1 MELIYRTRDGR
12 YEVKLEGKTQR
23 DLVEQLASFQEV
35 FENIV
40 ATYDGVVS
48 DKVRWQVR
56 EVDGNKFYEQVCYD
70 DNPKIRGAR
79 LSFGSHKTGGGL
91 FAKRKDVA
99 EDGTE
104 TYNKNGGWK
113 RWNKAAGK
121 EE

>member
-1 MELIYRTRDGR
+1 MELLYKTADGR
-12 YEVKLEGKTQR
+12 YEVKLEGKTHK

-40 ATYDGVVS
+40 ATYNGVTS

-70 DNPKIRGAR
+70 DNPQIRNAR
-79 LSFGSHKTGGGL
+79 LSFGCHKVGGGI
-91 FAKRKDVA
+91 FAKRKND
-99 EDGTE
+99 DDTF
-104 TYNKNGGWK
+104 NKNNGWK
-113 RWNKAAGK
+113 RYNKATGK

>member
-1 MELIYRTRDGR
+1 MELLYKTRDGR

-23 DLVEQLASFQEV
+23 DLIEQLASFQEV

-56 EVDGNKFYEQVCYD
+56 EVEGNKFYEQVCYD
-70 DNPKIRGAR
+70 ENPKIRGAR
-79 LSFGSHKTGGGL
+79 LSFGCAKVGGGV

-113 RWNKAAGK
+113 RWNKASGK